1 MAAVGRGG
9 LGVVDRL
16 ILERSLVNSAV
27 DAMLAALWLDAED
40 MTREVGGSGDVGEDE
55 SAMMA
60 RVKSD
65 SRRGYRGFEG
75 VLA

>member
-1 MAAVGRGG
+1 M
-9 LGVVDRL
+9 DRL

-65 SRRGYRGFEG
+65 SRRGYRGLRRCFG
-75 VLA
+75 VRCISMKRGR